1 MGADMKY
8 PSNALEGF
16 GSGALLDLRVR
27 LAADFIK
34 HSPMFAAALPVKADE
49 DLVSVPIVVAGLA
62 LDLADELL
70 SQAAARGW
78 VEPLPADDGDLDTA
92 LRAQARRAASYQA
105 LQQMEAQKFVQD
117 EQGRVVAQSLPI
129 GMRPN
134 GRAN

>member
-27 LAADFIK
+27 LACDFLK
-34 HSPMFAAALPVKADE
+34 APLFTNVHSDAAEARTRAAE
-49 DLVSVPIVVAGLA
+49 MAGWA
-62 LDLADELL
+62 LDLAAEVL
-70 SQAAARGW
+70 SQAEARGW
-78 VEPLPADDGDLDTA
+78 VAPLPDDDGELDPV
-92 LRAQARRAASYQA
+92 LRAQARRTASYQA